1 MGRNKAH
8 GNRQRKQINRLS
20 KRYPRAWSLAD
31 GLRAELARDT
41 DRPHA
46 DDLAPKH
53 DPAPHARPRPRPH
66 WRRAH
71 WHSYWT
77 GPRDGERIA
86 RLKWIPPIPVG
97 LDGQA

>member
-8 GNRQRKQINRLS
+8 GNRQRKQIKRLS

-46 DDLAPKH
+46 
-53 DPAPHARPRPRPH
+53 RPRPRPH
-66 WRRAH
+66 YASSQALIH
-71 WHSYWT
+71 
-77 GPRDGERIA
+77 
-86 RLKWIPPIPVG
+86 PVK
-97 LDGQA
+97 L